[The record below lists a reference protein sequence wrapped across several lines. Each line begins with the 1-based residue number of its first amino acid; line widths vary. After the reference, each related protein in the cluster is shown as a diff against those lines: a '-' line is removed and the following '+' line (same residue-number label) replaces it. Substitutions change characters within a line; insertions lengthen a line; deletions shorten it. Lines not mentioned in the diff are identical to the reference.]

1 VLEELR
7 ARALLPAGAPV
18 VVLVSGGRDSV
29 CLLDLAARLAGSGA
43 VRALHV
49 NYGLRAAARE
59 DEALCARL
67 AERLGVA
74 LEVVH
79 AERPEGG
86 GNLQAWAREVR
97 YAAAARLADVVG
109 AASIATG
116 HTASDQAETVLYRL
130 ASSPGRRAL
139 LGMRE
144 RDGRLVRP
152 LLGYTRARVTAYCE
166 HRGLAWREDET
177 NASELYARGRVRHV
191 LLPALAGV
199 HPAAEAN
206 VVRTAELLR
215 DEAEVLDEL
224 VGEALAGADRIELA
238 RLRAL
243 PPALRRLVV
252 QRLADAAA
260 DGLAPRAARR
270 TEEILA
276 LPARPVAALDVGDR
290 VRAVVERG
298 VLRFTRDAAS

>member
-1 VLEELR
+1 MLEELR
-7 ARALLPAGAPV
+7 ARALLPPGEPV
-18 VVLVSGGRDSV
+18 VVLISGGRDSV
-29 CLLDLAARLAGSGA
+29 CLLDLAVRLAGPAA

-49 NYGLRAAARE
+49 NYGLRAAAPE
-59 DEALCARL
+59 DEALCARM
-67 AERLGVA
+67 AEQLGVA
-74 LEVVH
+74 LEVLH
-79 AERPEGG
+79 AQRPEGA
-86 GNLQAWAREVR
+86 GNLQARAREVR
-97 YAAAARLADVVG
+97 YSAATGLADSLG

-166 HRGLAWREDET
+166 QRGLAWREDET
-177 NASELYARGRVRHV
+177 NDSELYARGRVRTG
-191 LLPALAGV
+191 LLPALAAV
-199 HPAAEAN
+199 HPGAEAN

-215 DEAEVLDEL
+215 DEAEVLDAL
-224 VGEALAGADRIELA
+224 VGETLAGADRIELE

-243 PPALRRLVV
+243 APALRRLVV

-260 DGLAPRAARR
+260 NGLAPRAARR

-276 LPARPVAALDVGDR
+276 LSGHPTAALDIGDGVR
-290 VRAVVERG
+290 VVLERG
-298 VLRFTRDAAS
+298 VLRFTRDAGS